1 MIEAHEQL
9 IEKNCR
15 FCAEAIPA
23 AARICPRCRQWL
35 SLRSFRHPL
44 VSTLLLAVLGLLGFA
59 LFFRVMD
66 RVQRFMYPPP
76 YYSDFRNS
84 IQILQSNMEWVD
96 TADGP
101 RLFVTGVLTN
111 QSQITWRAPEFQCRF
126 FNSKG
131 QMIDAANGSTFLTV
145 LSGADSA
152 FRVSV
157 KPLRSSNDYSSFRIA
172 VSTARNFR
180 SPY

>member
-1 MIEAHEQL
+1 MEAQL
-9 IEKNCR
+9 TEKNCR
-15 FCAEAIPA
+15 FCAEMIPA

-44 VSTLLLAVLGLLGFA
+44 VGALLLALLVLMA
-59 LFFRVMD
+59 LAILFRFID
-66 RVQRFMYPPP
+66 RVQRFTNPPP

-96 TADGP
+96 TTDGA
-101 RLFVTGVLTN
+101 RLFVTGILTN
-111 QSQITWRAPEFQCRF
+111 QSQIAWRAPEFECRF
-126 FNSKG
+126 FNSKR
-131 QMIDAANGSTFLTV
+131 QMIDAANGSTYLTV

-157 KPLRSSNDYSSFRIA
+157 KPLRSSNEYSSFQIT
-172 VSTARNFR
+172 VSNARNVGGPF
-180 SPY
+180 